1 PPISNKHPRDPTA
14 SYTPIHRCLPPKLY
28 PINMAAPGTQSLK
41 CVVTGDGAVGK
52 TCLLISYTTNA
63 FPGEYIP
70 TVFDNYSA
78 SVMVDGKPISLGLW
92 DTAGQEDYD
101 RLRPLSY
108 PQTDVFLI
116 CFSIVS
122 PPSFDNVR
130 AKWFPEI
137 DHHAPSVPI
146 ILVGTKLDLREDPA
160 TLESLRQKRMEP
172 VSYDQALIIAK
183 EIRAHKYLECS
194 ALTQRN
200 LKSVFDEAIRAVL
213 SPRPPPKATKKGKCT
228 IL

>member
-1 PPISNKHPRDPTA
+1 
-14 SYTPIHRCLPPKLY
+14 
-28 PINMAAPGTQSLK
+28 MAAAPATQSLK

-108 PQTDVFLI
+108 PQTDVFLV

-122 PPSFDNVR
+122 PPSFDNVT
-130 AKWFPEI
+130 AKWHPEI
-137 DHHAPSVPI
+137 EHHAPNVPI
-146 ILVGTKLDLREDPA
+146 ILVGTKLDLRDDPSTKEA
-160 TLESLRQKRMEP
+160 LRQKKMEP
-172 VSYDQALIIAK
+172 IGW
-183 EIRAHKYLECS
+183 ERANEVKKQIGAVKYIECS
-194 ALTQRN
+194 ALTQRG
-200 LKSVFDEAIRAVL
+200 LKTVFDEAIRAVL
-213 SPRPPPKATKKGKCT
+213 SPKPAPQKKKAKCS

>member
-1 PPISNKHPRDPTA
+1 MA
-14 SYTPIHRCLPPKLY
+14 SGP
-28 PINMAAPGTQSLK
+28 ATQSLK

-52 TCLLISYTTNA
+52 LWDLYFDRLCS
-63 FPGEYIP
+63 
-70 TVFDNYSA
+70 FDNYTA

-122 PPSFDNVR
+122 PPSFDNVK
-130 AKWFPEI
+130 AKWYPEI
-137 DHHAPSVPI
+137 DHHAPNVPI
-146 ILVGTKLDLREDPA
+146 ILVGTKLDLRDDRA
-160 TLESLRQKRMEP
+160 TADSLRARKMEP
-172 VSYDQALIIAK
+172 VSYEQALTVAK

-200 LKSVFDEAIRAVL
+200 LKSVFDEAIRYVGEL
-213 SPRPPPKATKKGKCT
+213 RRKTEEQEMLDSVDLFLLFRP
-228 IL
+228 II

>member
-1 PPISNKHPRDPTA
+1 
-14 SYTPIHRCLPPKLY
+14 
-28 PINMAAPGTQSLK
+28 
-41 CVVTGDGAVGK
+41 
-52 TCLLISYTTNA
+52 
-63 FPGEYIP
+63 
-70 TVFDNYSA
+70 
-78 SVMVDGKPISLGLW
+78 MVDGRPISLGLW

-122 PPSFDNVR
+122 PPSFDNVK

-137 DHHAPSVPI
+137 EHHAPGVPI
-146 ILVGTKLDLREDPA
+146 ILVGTKLDLREDRA
-160 TLESLRQKRMEP
+160 TAEALRAKKMEP
-172 VSYDQALIIAK
+172 VSYEQALAVAK

-200 LKSVFDEAIRAVL
+200 LKSVFDEAIRYVPSPSNLRVLTRRANDVQGRPQSSPSTQEQGKTMHYSVIFSFFSLPDHTCLILVL
-213 SPRPPPKATKKGKCT
+213 SYCVYANLYPHRFCLRLT
-228 IL
+228 ILTYF

>member
-1 PPISNKHPRDPTA
+1 
-14 SYTPIHRCLPPKLY
+14 
-28 PINMAAPGTQSLK
+28 MATQPTQSLK

-122 PPSFDNVR
+122 PSSFDNVK
-130 AKWFPEI
+130 A
-137 DHHAPSVPI
+137 
-146 ILVGTKLDLREDPA
+146 KLDLRDDP
-160 TLESLRQKRMEP
+160 EVKEQLRQRKMAPIQYE
-172 VSYDQALIIAK
+172 QAVGVAK
-183 EIRAHKYLECS
+183 DIRAVKYLECS

-200 LKSVFDEAIRAVL
+200 LKSVFDEAI
-213 SPRPPPKATKKGKCT
+213 K
-228 IL
+228 

>member
-1 PPISNKHPRDPTA
+1 
-14 SYTPIHRCLPPKLY
+14 
-28 PINMAAPGTQSLK
+28 MAAQQATQSLK

-122 PPSFDNVR
+122 PPSFDN
-130 AKWFPEI
+130 WYPEI
-137 DHHAPSVPI
+137 EHHAPNVPI
-146 ILVGTKLDLREDPA
+146 ILVGTKLDLRDDPS
-160 TLESLRQKRMEP
+160 TQESLRQKKMAPIQYE
-172 VSYDQALIIAK
+172 QAVQLAK
-183 EIRAHKYLECS
+183 EIKAHKYMECS

-213 SPRPPPKATKKGKCT
+213 SPRPPPKSKKSKCT

>member
-1 PPISNKHPRDPTA
+1 MA
-14 SYTPIHRCLPPKLY
+14 SGP
-28 PINMAAPGTQSLK
+28 ATQSLK

-78 SVMVDGKPISLGLW
+78 SVMVDGKPISLGL
-92 DTAGQEDYD
+92 GILQVQEDYD
-101 RLRPLSY
+101 KVTSSVVSSDRCL
-108 PQTDVFLI
+108 LI

-122 PPSFDNVR
+122 PPSFDNVKT
-130 AKWFPEI
+130 KWYPEI
-137 DHHAPSVPI
+137 EHHAPGVPI
-146 ILVGTKLDLREDPA
+146 ILVGTKLDLRDDKA
-160 TLESLRQKRMEP
+160 TNENLRAKKMEP
-172 VSYDQALIIAK
+172 VSYEQALAVAK
-183 EIRAHKYLECS
+183 EIKAQKYLECS

-213 SPRPPPKATKKGKCT
+213 NPRPVAKPKAKRCS

>member
-1 PPISNKHPRDPTA
+1 
-14 SYTPIHRCLPPKLY
+14 
-28 PINMAAPGTQSLK
+28 MAAAPTTKSLK

-122 PPSFDNVR
+122 RASFDNVK
-130 AKWFPEI
+130 AKWAPEI
-137 DHHAPSVPI
+137 EHHAPGVPI
-146 ILVGTKLDLREDPA
+146 ILVGTKLDLRDD
-160 TLESLRQKRMEP
+160 ESTKESMRKMRTTP
-172 VSYDQALIIAK
+172 VQYEEALQVGR
-183 EIRAHKYLECS
+183 EIKARKYLECS

-213 SPRPPPKATKKGKCT
+213 QQGTGQKKQKKRSCT